1 MIYEDGDIY
10 EVFEISEHHF
20 TTKQIGE
27 EVADLFSKYDEVDKM
42 TLGEATDEI
51 GSEFSRVI
59 FDIVYD
65 ILEEKGIE
73 IEDF

>member
-10 EVFEISEHHF
+10 EAFEINEHYC

-27 EVADLFSKYDEVDKM
+27 EVAELFAKYDEVSKDV
-42 TLGEATDEI
+42 LEEAIDEI

-59 FDIVYD
+59 FDVVYD

-73 IEDF
+73 IEKY